1 MQRFTVVLGFV
12 GVGLVVGTASAL
24 LGIGGGVLMVPAI
37 VYIWGRSMEIAIGT
51 SLAVMIPSA
60 LAGVLRHHFS
70 FGHVDFQLAGLLAV
84 GAIVGAYA
92 IGAPLAAHLDEAILK
107 KIFGVLMIIVGFK
120 MIGMGAWLGRL
131 FASFV

>member
-1 MQRFTVVLGFV
+1 MNKTALLLGYL
-12 GVGLVVGTASAL
+12 GVGLAVGIVSGL

-37 VYIWGRSMEIAIGT
+37 VYIWGRSMQIAVGT

-70 FGHVDFQLAGLLAV
+70 FANVDFRLAGLLAIGAVV
-84 GAIVGAYA
+84 GSYA
-92 IGAPLAAHLDEAILK
+92 IGAPLAEYLPSEVLK
-107 KIFGVLMIIVGFK
+107 KIFGVLMVIIGLK
-120 MIGMGAWLGRL
+120 MIGIDVWLGRL